1 MNKKTSPQQPF
12 HIQLA
17 VDGSEYSTA
26 AVHLLADLPLPAD
39 TTITLLGVVTPGR
52 PPYEPMLH
60 DALEAAKKTLEKNG
74 IEAKSVLLH
83 GHAAKQLIEYGRE
96 HRPDLMVIGARGLYA
111 TLKILLGGIAHQV
124 IENASWPV
132 LVMRTPYHGLRR
144 VLFTTDGSQ
153 NCRLAAQYLAEFP
166 LPEQTDIQV
175 LHVQPLYPAVEAQA
189 YAGRPFGQ
197 PIPSMIPMM
206 PSPAELQSISRQ
218 AELDEQKGKAI
229 LAETK
234 NILKTAGR
242 KLTTFLQRGDPAS
255 EIFTHAQAQDIDLI
269 VAGSRG
275 LNALEGWWWDSVSR
289 KLVHY
294 AHCSVLF
301 VRTDVKDDTNPGADS

>member
-1 MNKKTSPQQPF
+1 
-12 HIQLA
+12 
-17 VDGSEYSTA
+17 
-26 AVHLLADLPLPAD
+26 
-39 TTITLLGVVTPGR
+39 
-52 PPYEPMLH
+52 
-60 DALEAAKKTLEKNG
+60 
-74 IEAKSVLLH
+74 
-83 GHAAKQLIEYGRE
+83 LIEYGRE

-132 LVMRTPYHGLRR
+132 LVMRTPYRGLRR

-175 LHVQPLYPAVEAQA
+175 LHVQPLYPAMDARA
-189 YAGRPFGQ
+189 YAARHFSHPV
-197 PIPSMIPMM
+197 PAMIPMM

-218 AELDEQKGKAI
+218 AELDEQKGKVI
-229 LAETK
+229 LAETR
-234 NILKTAGR
+234 NILKTEGR
-242 KLTTFLQRGDPAS
+242 NPATFLVRGDPAS
-255 EIFTHAQAQDIDLI
+255 EIFAHSQAQDIDLI

-275 LNALEGWWWDSVSR
+275 LSALEGWWWDSVSR

-294 AHCSVLF
+294 AQCSVLF
-301 VRTDVKDDTNPGADS
+301 VRTNSEDSLGVTSND